1 MRPLH
6 LRHSNLEEWI
16 AETAVRLFAL
26 GISPEYVKSF
36 EAEAREAHAVGLTIA
51 VLHR

>member
-1 MRPLH
+1 MRPIH
-6 LRHSNLEEWI
+6 LQHTSLEEWI

-26 GISPEYVKSF
+26 DCSPEFVKDF
-36 EAEAREAHAVGLTIA
+36 EAQTREAYAVGLTIA